1 VLPRKLKRWAVS
13 ILVDSIG
20 QNRNCLRKARG
31 SNAERLPARDDHDSR
46 EPSSLF
52 AGGDAE
58 VYPGTQAGLCGRDLE
73 GARDQCEL
81 YVAPVP
87 RESFPWR
94 VGWRNLPRGDPPTSE
109 IWWASTTSFRS
120 PARHPFE
127 YLRASGGNHSISVRR
142 FTSEA
147 NYSTS
152 HRTQRSLRTVRASVE
167 INELHTVRLP

>member
-1 VLPRKLKRWAVS
+1 VCRSWS
-13 ILVDSIG
+13 IRLGETVTA
-20 QNRNCLRKARG
+20 CARRVVRTR
-31 SNAERLPARDDHDSR
+31 SDCRLEMTTTHVRRAAS
-46 EPSSLF
+46 F
-52 AGGDAE
+52 AGGNAA

-73 GARDQCEL
+73 GARNQGEL

-94 VGWRNLPRGDPPTSE
+94 AAWEICHWRSSNQRHVVSLDDLIPQP
-109 IWWASTTSFRS
+109 
-120 PARHPFE
+120 PARYPFE

-142 FTSEA
+142 FTSGA